1 MIEKEFFI
9 EQFEGNK
16 SAGLLMPEELLDYM
30 ETHKDVKLSP
40 TGKKVLENLQYDDNP
55 IVVIATLKE

>member
-1 MIEKEFFI
+1 M
-9 EQFEGNK
+9 EQFERNK